1 MNRRVVITGAGL
13 ISPLGNHPDT
23 LRESLYA
30 RRSGVAALQRIPADY
45 LPSAFGAEARDFTG
59 DIEQFGPLEK
69 TLQRNIKKG
78 IKLMCREIQMG
89 VASAQLCLTDA
100 GLSPD
105 RRSSE
110 RTGVTFGSDHIMTI
124 PEEFTD
130 GIRNCLNA
138 EGKFE
143 FSRWGKDGLPKVDPM
158 WLLRY
163 LPNMPASH
171 IAIYNDLR
179 GPSNSIT
186 LREPSSNLAVAESAS
201 TIERNSADVMIAG
214 ATGTRIHALRTIHVC
229 LQEEI
234 ARGSVGE
241 SLSRPFDA
249 DRNGSVL
256 GEGAGA
262 ILLEELT
269 HAQARNAKILGEV
282 VGYGASTVMER
293 NGRADLRGSLRNV
306 LTQSLSSSGIAPQ
319 QIGHIH
325 AHGLATRVSDQ
336 AEAQAIHDVFGEV
349 RVPVIAAKSYF
360 GNLGAGSGVVELIA
374 SLQCFATGKLFPT
387 LNHHKRDAECP
398 VNVVTQDDHPA
409 GDSFINLNISPQ
421 GQASAIVIRRYP
433 VA

>member
-1 MNRRVVITGAGL
+1 MCSSDLLNRRVVITGVGL

-23 LRESLYA
+23 LREALFA

-45 LPSAFGAEARDFTG
+45 LPSAFGAEAREFTG

-89 VASAQLCLTDA
+89 VAAAQLCLTDA

-110 RTGVTFGSDHIMTI
+110 RTGVTYGSDHIMTI

-201 TIERNSADVMIAG
+201 TIQRDSADAMIAG

-234 ARGSVGE
+234 ARGAEGDK
-241 SLSRPFDA
+241 LSRPFDA

-256 GEGAGA
+256 GEGAGVEVDMA
-262 ILLEELT
+262 PLERDRFTPANAGRGHKPDDRRGRGPDPDEAALRLLE
-269 HAQARNAKILGEV
+269 LGLLAGV
-282 VGYGASTVMER
+282 
-293 NGRADLRGSLRNV
+293 LR
-306 LTQSLSSSGIAPQ
+306 
-319 QIGHIH
+319 
-325 AHGLATRVSDQ
+325 
-336 AEAQAIHDVFGEV
+336 V
-349 RVPVIAAKSYF
+349 RV
-360 GNLGAGSGVVELIA
+360 AGHALDGRV
-374 SLQCFATGKLFPT
+374 
-387 LNHHKRDAECP
+387 
-398 VNVVTQDDHPA
+398 
-409 GDSFINLNISPQ
+409 
-421 GQASAIVIRRYP
+421 
-433 VA
+433 

>member
-1 MNRRVVITGAGL
+1 
-13 ISPLGNHPDT
+13 
-23 LRESLYA
+23 LREALFA

-45 LPSAFGAEARDFTG
+45 LPSAFGAEAREFTG

-89 VASAQLCLTDA
+89 VAAAQLCLTDA

-110 RTGVTFGSDHIMTI
+110 RTGVTYGSDHIMTI

-201 TIERNSADVMIAG
+201 TIQRDSADAMIAG

-234 ARGSVGE
+234 ARGAEGDK
-241 SLSRPFDA
+241 LSRPFDA

-262 ILLEELT
+262 VLLEELS
-269 HAQARNAKILGEV
+269 HAQARQARILGEV
-282 VGYGASTVMER
+282 VGYGASTVMDR
-293 NGRADLRGSLRNV
+293 NGQADLRTALRNV
-306 LTQSLSSSGIAPQ
+306 LVQSLQSSGIPLDK
-319 QIGHIH
+319 IGHIH
-325 AHGLATRVSDQ
+325 AHGLSTRASDH
-336 AEAQAIHDVFGEV
+336 AEALAIRDVFGEV
-349 RVPVIAAKSYF
+349 AVPVTAAKSYF
-360 GNLGAGSGVVELIA
+360 GNLGAGSGVVELVA
-374 SLQCFATGKLFPT
+374 SLQCFETGKLFPT
-387 LNHHKRDAECP
+387 LNLQKLDTECP
-398 VNVVTQDDHPA
+398 VNVVTSDDHPA
-409 GDSFINLNISPQ
+409 GDSFINLNVSPQ
-421 GQASAIVIRRYP
+421 GQASAVVRRYQ
-433 VA
+433 AA

>member
-1 MNRRVVITGAGL
+1 MNRRVVITGVGL

-23 LRESLYA
+23 LREALFA

-45 LPSAFGAEARDFTG
+45 LPSAFGAEAREFTG

-89 VASAQLCLTDA
+89 VAAAQLCLTDA

-110 RTGVTFGSDHIMTI
+110 RTGVTYGSDHIMTI

-201 TIERNSADVMIAG
+201 TIQRDSADAMIAG

-234 ARGSVGE
+234 ARGAEGDK
-241 SLSRPFDA
+241 LSRPFDA

-262 ILLEELT
+262 VLLEELS
-269 HAQARNAKILGEV
+269 HDLVARA
-282 VGYGASTVMER
+282 
-293 NGRADLRGSLRNV
+293 
-306 LTQSLSSSGIAPQ
+306 
-319 QIGHIH
+319 
-325 AHGLATRVSDQ
+325 
-336 AEAQAIHDVFGEV
+336 
-349 RVPVIAAKSYF
+349 
-360 GNLGAGSGVVELIA
+360 
-374 SLQCFATGKLFPT
+374 
-387 LNHHKRDAECP
+387 
-398 VNVVTQDDHPA
+398 
-409 GDSFINLNISPQ
+409 
-421 GQASAIVIRRYP
+421 GQAVGAVTHRVLGDDVAVLRQVVQQQRLLRLLPRRRHRLRFPPLSRLP
-433 VA
+433 VVVAAAAALPPGYSW